1 MDVAYGPLVEEL
13 ERRLRQQGVRLPT
26 PGPGQ
31 GHAAYKRA
39 LLTAAASRLG
49 LQFLEDFGRE
59 LARANGHPFVAA
71 LVSAPSPAQ
80 LLLRWGR
87 LELLAHSHNRIEPC
101 EVLATGVTLRRTT
114 VVGGAPTVEE
124 DRLIM
129 GFLAGALAAVAGW
142 GVQVI
147 ALTPEGAEAS
157 GRLWALRWSPGDAAS
172 VAPAPASPAT
182 PWGTDGDFS
191 RATIAILLED
201 PALPLAHLARRL
213 GVSARSLQRRMRDA
227 GASYS
232 ALVRIARVARA
243 GASIVGDT
251 RSEASLTAVAHA
263 CGFADSAHLSRDF
276 RRLVGVAPRQF
287 VASIRR

>member
-13 ERRLRQQGVRLPT
+13 ERRLRQQGVPLPT

-49 LQFLEDFGRE
+49 LEFLEDFGRE

-129 GFLAGALAAVAGW
+129 GFLAGALDGLVNNAAIQTLADFC
-142 GVQVI
+142 
-147 ALTPEGAEAS
+147 A
-157 GRLWALRWSPGDAAS
+157 
-172 VAPAPASPAT
+172 
-182 PWGTDGDFS
+182 DGDIDGQL
-191 RATIAILLED
+191 AAIDQE
-201 PALPLAHLARRL
+201 LAVNRSSTRR
-213 GVSARSLQRRMRDA
+213 
-227 GASYS
+227 
-232 ALVRIARVARA
+232 
-243 GASIVGDT
+243 
-251 RSEASLTAVAHA
+251 
-263 CGFADSAHLSRDF
+263 
-276 RRLVGVAPRQF
+276 
-287 VASIRR
+287 